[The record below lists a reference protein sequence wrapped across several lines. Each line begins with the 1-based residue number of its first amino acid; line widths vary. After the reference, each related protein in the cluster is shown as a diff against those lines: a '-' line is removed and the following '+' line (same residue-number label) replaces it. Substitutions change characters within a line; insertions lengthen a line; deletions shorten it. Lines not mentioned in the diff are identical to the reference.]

1 MINLSIINP
10 LSCVAEPPSSV
21 TIIDYSG
28 TAVEDTAGPYQL
40 DTILTLTCVSSGGRG
55 RHTIISFNY
64 KPFSDL
70 SSRGHQNRKFAPTLK
85 GCYQTIKIFLSCQ

>member
-40 DTILTLTCVSSGGRG
+40 DTILTLTCVSSGGEAV
-55 RHTIISFNY
+55 TPSFYSIINHF
-64 KPFSDL
+64 L
-70 SSRGHQNRKFAPTLK
+70 TCHLVASRTGNLLQL
-85 GCYQTIKIFLSCQ
+85 